1 MIRSIIHT
9 ACNLI
14 TRVGIAVPSIIYCAV
29 GLIIIYACIMLGLL
43 RWVETLPDPTS
54 SETAAQAAVPPPAS
68 GQPSTMTIQYINDYT
83 ATTAR

>member
-9 ACNLI
+9 AYNLI
-14 TRVGIAVPSIIYCAV
+14 TRIGIAVPSVIYCAF
-29 GLIIIYACIMLGLL
+29 GLILIYVSICFGLL

-83 ATTAR
+83 ASAR